1 VSAPKGRR
9 KGARGNALGK
19 MSFRAFIYYCALGG
33 AWAAFLVAVVVLVTG
48 LRALNVFVATPLIT
62 VLLGTTLAAVV
73 GGLDALLNAPQ
84 GRAWP
89 LLARLGF
96 CAGVGFVGG
105 LVSGLIADG
114 VILIGDW
121 LHMPGTAVVGWVLVG
136 TVIGASIGAYDLA
149 RSLKARQGHRQA
161 LRKTFNGLVG
171 GFLGGLVGGLLS
183 EGITLAVRA
192 GESRLYLGRTA
203 LALGLV
209 VLGGS
214 IGLLIGLA
222 QVILKEAW
230 LRVDAGFRPGREL
243 LLSKEEFAI
252 GRAEGCD
259 LGLFGDSGVEKVHA
273 RILTEQGRYL
283 LADADTAGGTFL
295 NDARIDG
302 PTLLHDGDVIRLGNS
317 VLRFGVR
324 NRRSNGTAKD
334 VG

>member
-1 VSAPKGRR
+1 
-9 KGARGNALGK
+9 

-33 AWAAFLVAVVVLVTG
+33 AWAAFLVALVVLVTG
-48 LRALNVFVATPLIT
+48 LRSLNPYVATPLIT
-62 VLLGTTLAAVV
+62 VLLGTALAAVV
-73 GGLDALLNAPQ
+73 GGLDALLGAPQ
-84 GRAWP
+84 GGARP
-89 LLARLGF
+89 SLARLGF

-114 VILIGDW
+114 VLLLGGW
-121 LHMPGTAVVGWVLVG
+121 LRLPGTALIGWVLVG
-136 TVIGASIGAYDLA
+136 TVIGGSVGAYDLA
-149 RSLKARQGHRQA
+149 RSWKARQGYRQA
-161 LRKTFNGLVG
+161 LRKTRNGLLG
-171 GFLGGLVGGLLS
+171 GFLGGLVGGLLF
-183 EGITLAVRA
+183 EGITLVVGAA
-192 GESRLYLGRTA
+192 ESRLYLGRTA

-209 VLGGS
+209 ALGGS

-243 LLSKEEFAI
+243 LLTKEEFAI

-273 RILTEQGRYL
+273 RILTRQGQYL
-283 LADADTAGGTFL
+283 LTDADTAGGTFL
-295 NDARIDG
+295 NDARIEV
-302 PTLLHDGDVIRLGNS
+302 PTPLSDGDVIRLGNS

-324 NRRSNGTAKD
+324 NGRSDGTAKD